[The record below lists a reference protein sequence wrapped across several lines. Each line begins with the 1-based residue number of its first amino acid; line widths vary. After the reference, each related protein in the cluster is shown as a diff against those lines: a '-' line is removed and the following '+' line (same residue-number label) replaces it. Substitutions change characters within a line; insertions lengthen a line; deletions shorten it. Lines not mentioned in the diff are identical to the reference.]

1 MRSMLQCMSGPA
13 SLLGEQVAVSNP
25 DLYLSDRWGNPEGCA
40 VTTQRNI
47 PITASLERQGFWV
60 TLGSPLLLKLEY
72 DMGSIMIRKTRLQL
86 SDI

>member
-25 DLYLSDRWGNPEGCA
+25 DLYLSEWRNPEGCA
-40 VTTQRNI
+40 TTQRNI

-60 TLGSPLLLKLEY
+60 TLGTPLLLKLEY
-72 DMGSIMIRKTRLQL
+72 DMGSTMIRKTRLQL
-86 SDI
+86 SDV